1 MLSVYQRLLG
11 AVAKVCL
18 AIAMVSNV
26 ARAETT
32 APEVFAEGDAGPGMV
47 AYPPQDRSGPAPVT
61 VMLHGMCSEPERA
74 CRHFA
79 STVTKDSWLLCPRAT
94 ARCDGGG
101 STWPQAGFD
110 GAIEAG
116 IERVKAAH
124 PGELDESDG
133 RTLIGFSLG
142 AFRALELAQRAHGEY
157 PRVMLIG
164 AKIYPD
170 VKRLRTAGVERVL
183 LAAGDWDMMNP
194 HMRERTRVLARQGFS
209 TAFQS
214 FGPVGHA
221 FPANFPVLLRQA
233 LDWTQGDDAALAPIA
248 RL

>member
-1 MLSVYQRLLG
+1 MLRVCKRPLG
-11 AVAKVCL
+11 VLAKVCV
-18 AIAMVSNV
+18 AIGLLSNV
-26 ARAETT
+26 ALAETK
-32 APEVFAEGDAGPGMV
+32 APEVFTEGDAGPGML
-47 AYPPQDRSGPAPVT
+47 AYPPDDRSAPRPIT

-79 STVTKDSWLLCPRAT
+79 STINQEGWLLCPRAT
-94 ARCDGGG
+94 RRCDGGG
-101 STWPQAGFD
+101 STWPQTGFA

-142 AFRALELAQRAHGEY
+142 AFRGLELAQSAHGEY

-170 VKRLRTAGVERVL
+170 AKRLRAAGVERLL

-221 FPANFPVLLRQA
+221 FPSNFPDLLQRA
-233 LDWTQGDDAALAPIA
+233 LDWTQGNDGALLPIA